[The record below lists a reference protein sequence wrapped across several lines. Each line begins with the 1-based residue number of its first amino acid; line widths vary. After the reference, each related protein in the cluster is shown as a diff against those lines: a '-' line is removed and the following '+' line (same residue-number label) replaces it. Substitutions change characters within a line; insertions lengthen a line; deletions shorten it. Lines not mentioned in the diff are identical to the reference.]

1 MGNDNSLSPEELS
14 RYSRHIRLPQV
25 GVEGQERLRRARVLV
40 IGMGGLGSPVS
51 LYLAAGGVG
60 TLGLADFDKVEEH
73 NLQRQVLHT
82 QAAVGHA
89 KIDSAAERLRALN
102 RGCNLELHRGGI
114 TLDNAV
120 ELISQYDLVVDG
132 SDNFPTRYLVNDA
145 AYFARRPLVY
155 GSIFQFEGQV
165 SVFDPHTGGPCY
177 RCLFPQIPEPGT
189 VPNCEQAGVF
199 GALCGIVGSHQAMEA
214 LKLLLG
220 IGESLRGRLLVVD
233 ALNAR
238 FPTLNLKKDPHCP
251 LCGSE
256 PSISGLHPGNYEF
269 SCETDKE
276 PQTEE
281 AQMEIDIH
289 TAQARHTSG
298 DAPVLLDVREGFER
312 EICHIPGSSHIPL
325 GQLPAQ
331 ADALPRDAE
340 IIVYCHH
347 GARSL
352 RAAKFLRERGFDK
365 AISMAGGIDQWAR
378 EIDPSMTRY

>member
-1 MGNDNSLSPEELS
+1 MGNDVSLSPEELS

-177 RCLFPQIPEPGT
+177 RCLLPEPPAPGA
-189 VPNCEQAGVF
+189 VPSCNEAGVL
-199 GALCGIVGSHQAMEA
+199 GVLPGIIGSLQAMEA
-214 LKLLLG
+214 IKLILGSGEPPLGKILTYDALRTSFRSLKLPHDPAC
-220 IGESLRGRLLVVD
+220 RLCGDNPTIISVTNPETSADPSCEIHDPTMQTITAAELKARLD
-233 ALNAR
+233 ADDLNAI
-238 FPTLNLKKDPHCP
+238 L
-251 LCGSE
+251 
-256 PSISGLHPGNYEF
+256 I
-269 SCETDKE
+269 
-276 PQTEE
+276 
-281 AQMEIDIH
+281 
-289 TAQARHTSG
+289 
-298 DAPVLLDVREGFER
+298 DVRDQEEWDVVHIPQAKLVPLQTIPTYAPNLPKDTHIIIHCKAGMRSAKACEYLTSLGFEN
-312 EICHIPGSSHIPL
+312 ITNVTG
-325 GQLPAQ
+325 GM
-331 ADALPRDAE
+331 DAFQKL
-340 IIVYCHH
+340 
-347 GARSL
+347 
-352 RAAKFLRERGFDK
+352 
-365 AISMAGGIDQWAR
+365 
-378 EIDPSMTRY
+378 

>member
-1 MGNDNSLSPEELS
+1 MGNESLSPEELS

-25 GVEGQERLRRARVLV
+25 GIDGQARLRQARVLV

-51 LYLAAGGVG
+51 LYLAAGGIG

-82 QAAVGHA
+82 QAAVGRS
-89 KIDSAAERLRALN
+89 KLDSAAERLHALN
-102 RGCNLELHRGGI
+102 HGCNLELHRGGI

-165 SVFDPHTGGPCY
+165 SLFEPHAGGPCY
-177 RCLFPQIPEPGT
+177 RCLFPQIPAPGT

-214 LKLLLG
+214 LKYLLG
-220 IGESLRGRLLVVD
+220 VGESLRGRLLVID
-233 ALNAR
+233 ALDTR
-238 FPTLNLKKDPHCP
+238 IRTLNLKKDPHCP

-256 PSISGLHPGNYEF
+256 PAISGLQAGNYEF
-269 SCETDKE
+269 SCETDE

-281 AQMEIDIH
+281 TQMEIDIH
-289 TAQARHTSG
+289 TAQAKRESG
-298 DAPVLLDVREGFER
+298 ENPVLLDVRESFER
-312 EICHIPGSSHIPL
+312 EICQIDGSSHIPL
-325 GQLPAQ
+325 AQLGTQ
-331 ADALPRDAE
+331 ADALPRDTE

-352 RAAKFLRERGFDK
+352 RAAKLLRERGFDQ
-365 AISMAGGIDQWAR
+365 AVSMAGGIDQWAR
-378 EIDPSMTRY
+378 EIDPAMTRY

>member
-1 MGNDNSLSPEELS
+1 MGHESLSPAELS

-25 GVEGQERLRRARVLV
+25 GVEGQAKLREARVLV

-82 QAAVGHA
+82 QAAVGRP
-89 KIDSAAERLRALN
+89 KLDSAAERLRAIN
-102 RGCNLELHRGGI
+102 RGCKLELHAGGI

-120 ELISQYDLVVDG
+120 DLISQYDLVIDG

-145 AYFARRPLVY
+145 AFFAKRPLVY

-165 SVFDPHTGGPCY
+165 SVFDPNVGGPCY
-177 RCLFPQIPEPGT
+177 RCLFPQMPEPGT

-199 GALCGIVGSHQAMEA
+199 GALCGIVGSYQAMEA
-214 LKLLLG
+214 IKYLLG
-220 IGESLRGRLLVVD
+220 IGESLRGRLLMID
-233 ALNAR
+233 ALSSR
-238 FPTLNLKKDPHCP
+238 ITTLNLKKDPDCP
-251 LCGSE
+251 LCGHS
-256 PSISGLHPGNYEF
+256 PHITDLQPGNYEF
-269 SCETDKE
+269 SCETEPE

-281 AQMEIDIH
+281 SIMEIDVQTTKTRAATESPI
-289 TAQARHTSG
+289 
-298 DAPVLLDVREGFER
+298 LLDVREGFER
-312 EICHIPGSSHIPL
+312 EICQLPDSQHIPL

-331 ADALPRDAE
+331 ASALPKDAE

-352 RAAKFLRERGFDK
+352 RATKYLRDVGFDK
-365 AISMAGGIDQWAR
+365 AVSMAGGIDAWAL

>member
-1 MGNDNSLSPEELS
+1 MGNASLSPEELS

-25 GVEGQERLRRARVLV
+25 GVAGQSKLSQARVLV

-82 QAAVGHA
+82 QAAVGHS
-89 KIDSAAERLRALN
+89 KLDSAAERLRALN
-102 RGCNLELHRGGI
+102 RGCQLELHRGGI

-120 ELISQYDLVVDG
+120 GLISQYDLVVDG

-145 AYFARRPLVY
+145 CFFAKRPLVY

-165 SVFDPHTGGPCY
+165 SLFEPHAGGPCY

-214 LKLLLG
+214 LKYLLG
-220 IGESLRGRLLVVD
+220 IGESLRGRLLVID
-233 ALNAR
+233 ALNTR
-238 FPTLNLKKDPHCP
+238 LRTLNLKKDPQCP
-251 LCGSE
+251 LCGSS
-256 PSISGLHPGNYEF
+256 PAITDLQAGNYEF
-269 SCETDKE
+269 SCETDDQ

-281 AQMEIDIH
+281 DLMEIDIAA
-289 TAQARHTSG
+289 TKSRLESADT
-298 DAPVLLDVREGFER
+298 PVLLDVREGFER
-312 EICHIPGSSHIPL
+312 EICQIDGSSHIPL
-325 GQLPAQ
+325 GQLPQ
-331 ADALPRDAE
+331 QYGALPEDRE

-352 RAAKFLRERGFDK
+352 RAAKFLRDRGYEK
-365 AISMAGGIDQWAR
+365 AVSMAGGIDQWAR
-378 EIDPSMTRY
+378 EIDTAMTRY